1 MLDGTD
7 VDSFRQS
14 LMDANHQH
22 TREFKKTRIPR
33 FGKNAGKI
41 ATGKSSQKS
50 NMLEAMSDVM
60 SMKTGKLDEMSVHD
74 SIVDGSQWRPEE
86 KDDEN
91 SDDSDSAMID
101 AKSQGNQ
108 SDANMK

>member
-7 VDSFRQS
+7 VESFRES
-14 LMDANHQH
+14 LMNANHQH

-33 FGKNAGKI
+33 FGKKAGKI

-74 SIVDGSQWRPEE
+74 SFIDGSQWRPEE
-86 KDDEN
+86 KDDAN
-91 SDDSDSAMID
+91 SDDSGSAMMD
-101 AKSQGNQ
+101 VKGQGPQ